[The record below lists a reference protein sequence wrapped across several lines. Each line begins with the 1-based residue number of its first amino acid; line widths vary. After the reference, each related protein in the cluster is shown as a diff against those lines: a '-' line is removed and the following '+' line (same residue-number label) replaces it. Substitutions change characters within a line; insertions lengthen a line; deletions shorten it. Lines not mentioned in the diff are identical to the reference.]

1 MTHKS
6 RPPEGSAS
14 LDLRKVEFPSDALSI
29 KRLRQLFPQ
38 DFDRD
43 EPWEDGS
50 CVFFS
55 PGSPRCDQQLEQ
67 LNTLLMLERIVV
79 QAAFHLQR
87 GKEESFDPNQLKDI
101 KDYKQ
106 RLEHHYQEFKLADS
120 PETARLLVQE
130 VEDEG
135 IRQARK
141 VDGRSL

>member
-1 MTHKS
+1 MHES
-6 RPPEGSAS
+6 RPSEGPAC

-29 KRLRQLFPQ
+29 KRLRQLFPE

-79 QAAFHLQR
+79 QAAFYLQL
-87 GKEESFDPNQLKDI
+87 GGAESFDPIELKNI
-101 KDYKQ
+101 NDYKHD
-106 RLEHHYQEFKLADS
+106 LEQHYQNFKLADS
-120 PETARLLVQE
+120 PETARLLIQQ
-130 VEDEG
+130 VEEEG
-135 IRQARK
+135 IRHARK
-141 VDGRSL
+141 FQGRSL